1 MLQLG
6 VSLEHLNF
14 SRRNTGTVTVEP
26 ESESAGHAS
35 PLPDLPMPLPTADQL
50 PLDLSEIAIKWRT
63 SWISGGFGSVALSWI
78 VLDPDE
84 PVARPAQ
91 NTAGNQAV
99 IWCCWRGLN
108 SRPPPYQGGALPLSY
123 SSADATKGGVYPPA
137 GARCKALDRC
147 CCKHWAGLDARAVT
161 SAGLAPPAPMRHHP
175 GSTDTRHPAMVPPM
189 PMQPRIGTRS
199 ADSRW

>member
-50 PLDLSEIAIKWRT
+50 PPRPIAIKWRT
-63 SWISGGFGSVALSWI
+63 AWISGVFGSVALSWI

-108 SRPPPYQGGALPLSY
+108 SRPPPYQGG
-123 SSADATKGGVYPPA
+123 
-137 GARCKALDRC
+137 
-147 CCKHWAGLDARAVT
+147 
-161 SAGLAPPAPMRHHP
+161 
-175 GSTDTRHPAMVPPM
+175 
-189 PMQPRIGTRS
+189 
-199 ADSRW
+199 